1 MLSVSAVTVMATCS
15 TGTDGLLDGWNA
27 PSPLPTDPCLGP
39 PGLARPVRRWVRWS
53 AVNASV
59 SFGADLESTTAARRF
74 AERTMADW
82 SVDGERF
89 ETARLL
95 VSELVANAVT
105 HAETDVTLQLDL
117 SPERLRV
124 EVRDGADGRAAS
136 PPAPPR
142 RPDRSRPDDRGGPGR
157 PLGRRADPSR
167 QDRVVRARLVTIART
182 RPGPKPVLG
191 RCGDDSL

>member
-1 MLSVSAVTVMATCS
+1 MPRAGLS
-15 TGTDGLLDGWNA
+15 
-27 PSPLPTDPCLGP
+27 
-39 PGLARPVRRWVRWS
+39 RWVRWS

-74 AERTMADW
+74 AERTMVDW

-105 HAETDVTLQLDL
+105 HAETGVTLQLDL

-124 EVRDGADGRAAS
+124 EVRDEADGEPRA
-136 PPAPPR
+136 R
-142 RPDRSRPDDRGGPGR
+142 RPGHDDPTGRGLMIVEALADRWGVEPTPPGKTVWFE
-157 PLGRRADPSR
+157 LGS
-167 QDRVVRARLVTIART
+167 
-182 RPGPKPVLG
+182 
-191 RCGDDSL
+191 